1 MILSWER
8 NGMEHVLVWIQK
20 NEKDEKMLNFLN
32 LDF

>member
-8 NGMEHVLVWIQK
+8 NGMEHVFVWLQK